1 MIHLR
6 FQVHTF
12 MLSSLFC
19 DFLLVLLLIKIGF
32 PICLQNGNSWKFTAS
47 AEEMNQASLADS
59 EISM

>member
-6 FQVHTF
+6 FHTF

-59 EISM
+59 ENSM

>member
-6 FQVHTF
+6 FYTF

-59 EISM
+59 ENSM